1 MSEESESNKLKFK
14 LNTKKP
20 VEYIFE
26 LTRTVVFV
34 FAVISVLFTFVIRD
48 ANVVGNSMYTT
59 LHNNDKILIT
69 NFLYEP
75 KCGDIVAINAEN
87 QIEKRIVKRVI
98 AVEGQTL
105 VIDYEK
111 GFVYVDG
118 IKIDEPYIS
127 SQTSEP
133 ANSMQIPY
141 VVPDGYIFVMG
152 DNRTISL
159 DSRNKSI
166 GLIPKDEVIGKAQFI
181 VFPFDRF
188 TYLY

>member
-111 GFVYVDG
+111 GFVYIDG